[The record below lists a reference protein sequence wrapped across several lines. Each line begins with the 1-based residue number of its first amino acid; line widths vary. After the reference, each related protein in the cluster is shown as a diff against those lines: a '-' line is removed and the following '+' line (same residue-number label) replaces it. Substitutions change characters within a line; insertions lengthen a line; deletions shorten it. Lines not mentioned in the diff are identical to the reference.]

1 MNQSSIPFI
10 LASFI
15 TLARIM
21 MIYNIKINIGSAMK
35 LDHWFILKEYRDSP
49 GLAARIIR
57 HVVAWSPIF
66 SSSLIADKFEVDYP
80 SLRRGVNADEQIHV
94 HVYIHVH
101 AKRSHCWRWQKVQQ
115 ALGVDGESP
124 YDI

>member
-1 MNQSSIPFI
+1 MP
-10 LASFI
+10 
-15 TLARIM
+15 
-21 MIYNIKINIGSAMK
+21 
-35 LDHWFILKEYRDSP
+35 
-49 GLAARIIR
+49 RIIR

-94 HVYIHVH
+94 YVYTRARETRTVG
-101 AKRSHCWRWQKVQQ
+101 RQKVQQ

>member
-1 MNQSSIPFI
+1 
-10 LASFI
+10 
-15 TLARIM
+15 
-21 MIYNIKINIGSAMK
+21 MK

-80 SLRRGVNADEQIHV
+80 SLRRGVNADIATSLIVQAQSVVASKHSSWAFTYYK
-94 HVYIHVH
+94 HDP
-101 AKRSHCWRWQKVQQ
+101 QK
-115 ALGVDGESP
+115 
-124 YDI
+124 